1 MPLEADCKPMYI
13 YQRWLLVTPLQQW
26 RWILCILYYC
36 WLQRELNKELHSVF
50 SNSLLFSQQDD
61 AESEKF
67 AHLNLDELDDE
78 IETVQ
83 QQNLA
88 GEISFPGS
96 QWSIEQMP
104 LWFFM
109 MLFLLHVFY
118 SSGQLTY
125 SFNDFHKH

>member
-1 MPLEADCKPMYI
+1 M
-13 YQRWLLVTPLQQW
+13 
-26 RWILCILYYC
+26 
-36 WLQRELNKELHSVF
+36 NKELHSVF

-125 SFNDFHKH
+125 SFNDFRKH